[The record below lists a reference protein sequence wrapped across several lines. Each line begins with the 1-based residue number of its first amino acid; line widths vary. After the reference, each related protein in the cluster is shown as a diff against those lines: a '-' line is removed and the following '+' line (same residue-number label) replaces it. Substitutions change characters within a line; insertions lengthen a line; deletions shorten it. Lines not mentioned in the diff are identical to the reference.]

1 MTMDSGFLVVKG
13 ITEMHKVRVY
23 GQALIKKR
31 GQGWPKFVPGE
42 EIDEH
47 FQDQAVG
54 TTGTLTTEVDGI

>member
-1 MTMDSGFLVVKG
+1 MVAKG
-13 ITEMHKVRVY
+13 IMEMHKVGVY